1 MNINK
6 YLLVSLSLISILVS
20 ACNTKS
26 NYLPKPRGYFRIDFP
41 EKKYQHYQSD
51 CPYSFD
57 FPNYSKISDYN
68 PDSCWINID
77 FPKYKGTIHI
87 SYKVVENNIQQYIE
101 DSRTLVYKHTIKA
114 DAIKETLYKNDE
126 KKVYGILYDIKGN
139 TASSLQFFLTDSINH
154 FYRGALYFNTRP
166 NKDSLNP
173 VINFIKEDIT
183 YLIESFEW
191 K

>member
-1 MNINK
+1 MKNYPIAFSIM
-6 YLLVSLSLISILVS
+6 LLVIS
-20 ACNTKS
+20 CNTKS

-87 SYKVVENNIQQYIE
+87 SYKVIKNNIQQYLE

-154 FYRGALYFNTRP
+154 FFRGALYFNAQP
-166 NKDSLNP
+166 NKDSLKP
-173 VINFIKEDIT
+173 VVNFIKKDIT